1 MSAVLLL
8 FTGSST
14 EERIVSAGSGVIW
27 SAILTGTADG
37 VTDLDLKLLNIQATL
52 RFSTASFLQVIV
64 PLSQLDDVLAR
75 ENGAIVV
82 YKTILPDG
90 DETEFY
96 RVNFSEMRSDYGAR
110 SSKLTLSGRSEAAF
124 SSPALV
130 TISEVVS
137 DDLQASGARSLAV
150 SPFNNVF
157 PGDTVTYDSVSTVV
171 EIVEVSSSSTGTNM
185 RLAEA

>member
-52 RFSTASFLQVIV
+52 RSSTASFLQVIV

-90 DETEFY
+90 DETE
-96 RVNFSEMRSDYGAR
+96 
-110 SSKLTLSGRSEAAF
+110 L
-124 SSPALV
+124 PALV